1 MTPKRILIF
10 TAGLFAGAGLT
21 YLVASGKGRKMTTK
35 VLSMGL
41 KLKEDASV
49 LLESA
54 KEDFDDMMAEAKQ
67 NKVEV
72 EKK

>member
-1 MTPKRILIF
+1 MTPRRILIF
-10 TAGLFAGAGLT
+10 TAGLLAGAGVT

-35 VLSMGL
+35 VLAMGL
-41 KLKEDASV
+41 KLKEDAAI

-67 NKVEV
+67 KKVQV